1 MAYYRNNTRRT
12 AAQSSRW
19 MNLRYAGTCKVCGST
34 VAEGDHAFYDAAS
47 RKITCEKMACC
58 EADNLTARE
67 WAGSPVS
74 GQFVTVRS
82 PRRIGSPYSAD

>member
-1 MAYYRNNTRRT
+1 MAYNRYNRN
-12 AAQSSRW
+12 AQPKPSRW

-34 VAEGDHAFYDAAS
+34 VAEGGRAFYDAAS
-47 RKITCEKMACC
+47 REITCEQMACC

-67 WAGSPVS
+67 WSGSPVS
-74 GQFVTVRS
+74 GQFITVRS